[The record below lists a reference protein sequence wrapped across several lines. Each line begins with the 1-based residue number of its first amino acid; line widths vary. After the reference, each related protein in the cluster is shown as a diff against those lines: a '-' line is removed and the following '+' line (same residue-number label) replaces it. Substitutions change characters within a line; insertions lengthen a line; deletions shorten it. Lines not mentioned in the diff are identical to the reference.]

1 MSVLERKKK
10 EEPVVVPVVDA
21 VEPLV
26 WFRNGGKSFR
36 INRNRIIKPN
46 QTFQAKASEI
56 PLAFR
61 DIVKPVGTPA
71 PRPGAKPVPP
81 PPVGSPGKKMVE
93 PITPVRSEYKA
104 VKDEETGEWNILDPQ
119 GVVINEKP
127 FSDEHEAQDL
137 AKSLSN

>member
-1 MSVLERKKK
+1 MERKKK
-10 EEPVVVPVVDA
+10 EETTIVPVVVDA

-56 PLAFR
+56 PSAFR
-61 DIVKPVGTPA
+61 DIVRQVGQPA
-71 PRPGAKPVPP
+71 PRVPTSNPTPP
-81 PPVGSPGKKMVE
+81 PAGGKPGKKIVE
-93 PITPVRSEYKA
+93 PLSPVRSEYKA
-104 VKDEETGEWNILDPQ
+104 VKDEATGEWNILDPQ
-119 GVVINEKP
+119 GLVINEKP
-127 FSDEHEAQDL
+127 FSDETEAQDL